1 MGSDD
6 LISFDIIESQKENIQ
21 SLPSGRSARKLAEIF
36 SPSPLSSSKPSSLP
50 TPSDTKSIN
59 DHIRAEFEAEIA
71 NLSESDDPLDVYDRY
86 VRWTLDAFPSAQATA
101 ESQLGTLLERAT
113 RAFAGSAQYRDDPRY
128 LRIWLHHARLFSDSP
143 RETFV
148 YLGRHRIGEGLALYY
163 EEFAGWLEG
172 AGRWGQAE
180 EVYKLGIERE
190 ARPVSRLVRKFGEF
204 EARWEAHRAAGG
216 GEVGAGESAL
226 PVARAVLAERVDP
239 FADAGMARDPQAQRQ
254 QGVGGG
260 ARPAK
265 AKMAIFSDSDA
276 DAAQPVVAG
285 TTKGWETIGSMKDR
299 KKENVVEAKPW
310 VGETL
315 KAGGK
320 KTTGAA
326 KLAVFRDPSL
336 DKTISSSHIAIRHA
350 QHQVTVNARGQKER
364 VFVDLREV
372 YPTPEEP
379 GTELSFEEVWARK
392 RGWLDRTWP
401 EDTVEEEVA
410 LQHEVDENRASEV
423 DVLADAVSEKLVVH
437 HDVVMLDENGAPIFP
452 NKSKTKKKKAME
464 VNETQ
469 IIKAKLDSPS
479 GPKFRKRNTAEP
491 TMTLHTR
498 AAHDDIYD
506 IFNEPLKQASH
517 EEESNHEDDYDTDDY
532 TSGAEST
539 GTTRN
544 ISTSEAGD
552 EDEVGDDVADE
563 TSDVKSVSE
572 WSEFSTRKHVP
583 DVLGDDDEEHAP
595 EEEDD
600 ADSTQSSDLLDVED
614 QPAAT
619 PEQRPEDD
627 DENEALTPIMDS
639 FVLPVTRTS
648 FVPIPP
654 EDYVA
659 PTRPYRDPIEAAN
672 NRLPF
677 MTPITERTETSLDI
691 SAGKDNDILT
701 KSPTRTATVVE
712 EGSSINLE
720 PLSSPLQEVVNEE
733 IPKGRIPQP
742 LLQKSRPAL
751 AEKKAQPLGVTAAKG
766 PKKGPI
772 ISDLQCNPVDDAI
785 RNEIL
790 ANIHPPLASYDG
802 FFDHRTEK
810 YGGGAE
816 IRKFAKAAKNSGRNS
831 FDKTGNLTGAI
842 PPTIEFPDSETR
854 YTVKRELGAGA
865 FAPVYLVETSA
876 PEEAE
881 EEEDDQH
888 RPVAAMGKGSF
899 APAHQ
904 RKRGN
909 LEALKMEDPPSPWE
923 FYIMRLAHSRLGPHH
938 RAAASLTVGL
948 EMHLYRD
955 EGFLFLPYHPHG
967 TLLDVVNLFRAE
979 ASGVMDELLAAFFA
993 VELLRTVEALHARQ
1007 LLHGDLKPDNCLLR
1021 LDAGAPGL
1029 EARYRPGGGGGWEA
1043 RGITLIDFGRGI
1055 DMRAFRPEVQFIA
1068 DWKTG
1073 PQDCAEM
1080 KEGRPWTWQVDYHGL
1095 ASVIHCLLF
1104 GKYIETV
1111 RVDSGGLGTVGGR
1124 KYRVRES
1131 LKRYWQTE
1139 MWGEVFDLCLN
1150 PGCYTEGEEGQK
1162 MPVLRGL
1169 RRVRE
1174 RIEGWLEGNCERGI
1188 GLKALMGK
1196 VEGWALKRR

>member
-36 SPSPLSSSKPSSLP
+36 SPSPLSAKPSSHP
-50 TPSDTKSIN
+50 APSDTRSIN

-86 VRWTLDAFPSAQATA
+86 VRWTLDTYPSAQATA
-101 ESQLGTLLERAT
+101 ESQLGALLERAT
-113 RAFAGSAQYRDDPRY
+113 KAFVGSAQYRNDPRY
-128 LRIWLHHARLFSDSP
+128 LKVWLHYVHFFSDSP

-148 YLGRHRIGEGLALYY
+148 FLSRHQIGEGLALYY
-163 EEFAGWLEG
+163 EEYAAWLEG

-204 EARWEAHRAAGG
+204 EARWDVHRANGG
-216 GEVGAGESAL
+216 SDEGAGESAL

-239 FADAGMARDPQAQRQ
+239 FAAADAAARDPQAAQRQ
-254 QGVGGG
+254 GGVGGG
-260 ARPAK
+260 AKPAK

-276 DAAQPVVAG
+276 SASQPVVAG
-285 TTKGWETIGSMKDR
+285 TTKGWESIGSMKDR

-326 KLAVFRDPSL
+326 KLAVFRDP
-336 DKTISSSHIAIRHA
+336 
-350 QHQVTVNARGQKER
+350 HQVTVNARGQKER

-372 YPTPEEP
+372 YPTPDEP

-401 EDTVEEEVA
+401 DDTVEEED
-410 LQHEVDENRASEV
+410 LLRDEHDENRVSEV
-423 DVLADAVSEKLVVH
+423 DLLAEAVSEKLVVH

-452 NKSKTKKKKAME
+452 NKSKPKKKKAME

-506 IFNEPLKQASH
+506 IFNQPLKQTSH
-517 EEESNHEDDYDTDDY
+517 DEESNHEDDYDTDDY

-552 EDEVGDDVADE
+552 EDEAGDDVADE

-572 WSEFSTRKHVP
+572 WSDFSTRKHVP
-583 DVLGDDDEEHAP
+583 DVLGDDDEDQAP
-595 EEEDD
+595 EEED
-600 ADSTQSSDLLDVED
+600 ADSTQSSDLLDVNDE
-614 QPAAT
+614 PAAT
-619 PEQRPEDD
+619 PEQTPED

-639 FVLPVTRTS
+639 FVLPGTRTS

-691 SAGKDNDILT
+691 SAEKENDIHA
-701 KSPTRTATVVE
+701 KSPTRIATVAE
-712 EGSSINLE
+712 EDSLDLE
-720 PLSSPLQEVVNEE
+720 PLSSPLREVVNEE

-751 AEKKAQPLGVTAAKG
+751 AEKKAQPLGVSATKG
-766 PKKGPI
+766 AKKGPI
-772 ISDLQCNPVDDAI
+772 INDAQCNPVDDVI

-790 ANIHPPLASYDG
+790 ANIHPPLAAYDG

-810 YGGGAE
+810 FGAGSE

-831 FDKTGNLTGAI
+831 VDKTGNLTGAI

-876 PEEAE
+876 PEEE
-881 EEEDDQH
+881 EQDEDL
-888 RPVAAMGKGSF
+888 PVSAMGKGSF

-904 RKRGN
+904 RRRGN
-909 LEALKMEDPPSPWE
+909 LEALKMEDPPTPWE
-923 FYIMRLAHSRLGPHH
+923 FYVMRLAHSRLGPHH

-967 TLLDVVNLFRAE
+967 TLLDVVNFFRAE
-979 ASGVMDELLAAFFA
+979 PSGVMDELLAAFFT
-993 VELLRTVEALHARQ
+993 VELLRTVEALHAKQ

-1021 LDAGAPGL
+1021 LDPAAPAL
-1029 EARYRPGGGGGWEA
+1029 DTQYRPDGTGGWDA
-1043 RGITLIDFGRGI
+1043 RGMTLIDFGRGI
-1055 DMRAFRPEVQFIA
+1055 DMRAFRPDVQFIA

-1162 MPVLRGL
+1162 MPVLRGM

-1174 RIEGWLEGNCERGI
+1174 RVEGWLEANCERGV
-1188 GLKALMGK
+1188 GLKALIGK
-1196 VEGWALKRR
+1196 IEGWALKRR